1 MQLKSD
7 GRLGHLEVT
16 KEQPILKP
24 YLKFFYI
31 AYIRLST
38 DRGLGWG
45 LEPIP
50 WSAVCKYAEFYR
62 LSKPMAEM
70 LFDVIILMDGKYIN
84 EKNKYDERHRK
95 TKV

>member
-7 GRLGHLEVT
+7 GRSGHLEVK

-24 YLKFFYI
+24 HLKFFYI

-38 DRGLGWG
+38 DRGTGWG

-50 WSAVCKYAEFYR
+50 WSASCKYAEFYR
-62 LSKPMAEM
+62 LSRSVSEL
-70 LFDVIILMDGKYIN
+70 LFDAITLMDISYIK
-84 EKNKYDERHRK
+84 EKNKQDERHRK
-95 TKV
+95 TKT